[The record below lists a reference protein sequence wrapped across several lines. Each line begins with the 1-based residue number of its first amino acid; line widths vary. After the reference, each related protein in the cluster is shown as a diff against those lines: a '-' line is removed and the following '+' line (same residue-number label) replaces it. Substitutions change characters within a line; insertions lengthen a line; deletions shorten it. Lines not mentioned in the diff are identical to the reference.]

1 MVIALDPGCSEAS
14 SEDRDVD
21 TCESRSAHQ
30 LNAPFREITRWPLV
44 HRSPQMS
51 NPRPSPVVVV
61 FASQMQ
67 VTELEKVLDVL
78 GTEGPACDALQ
89 VLPVCGWS
97 SAVSSSSELEAE
109 MASQEAELKEIRK
122 DWTPRWQRFNR
133 RSARHLRLPQLRFWS
148 SRGKRTQIMHLE
160 EVRTVQVHP
169 FFSAVC
175 ECLILRI
182 WAVSELCPGILLP
195 SCVKLTHLVE
205 QIQRNGWSSG
215 KKTENHLAFWKE
227 SEWRTTCQLQSWC
240 VAR

>member
-30 LNAPFREITRWPLV
+30 LNAPFREVTRWPLV
-44 HRSPQMS
+44 HHSPQMS

-61 FASQMQ
+61 FCFPDAGERVGESSGRPWHRRPCLRRVAS
-67 VTELEKVLDVL
+67 
-78 GTEGPACDALQ
+78 PACVRLEQ
-89 VLPVCGWS
+89 CRLFIERS
-97 SAVSSSSELEAE
+97 QRRISLLEAE

-169 FFSAVC
+169 FFFC
-175 ECLILRI
+175 
-182 WAVSELCPGILLP
+182 
-195 SCVKLTHLVE
+195 CV
-205 QIQRNGWSSG
+205 
-215 KKTENHLAFWKE
+215 
-227 SEWRTTCQLQSWC
+227 
-240 VAR
+240 